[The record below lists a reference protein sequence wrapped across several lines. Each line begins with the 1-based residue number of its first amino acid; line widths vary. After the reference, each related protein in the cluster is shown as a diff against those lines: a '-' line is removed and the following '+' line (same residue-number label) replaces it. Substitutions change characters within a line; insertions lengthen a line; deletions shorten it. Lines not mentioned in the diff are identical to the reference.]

1 MTKTT
6 STLIGLVFGLAI
18 GAAAVFFCLA
28 VPARKEN
35 VTMREMLRSQAKVVE
50 GFEWN
55 GRMSQKHP
63 GTVADDMR
71 RAADYSAPVFE
82 KP

>member
-1 MTKTT
+1 
-6 STLIGLVFGLAI
+6 
-18 GAAAVFFCLA
+18 
-28 VPARKEN
+28 
-35 VTMREMLRSQAKVVE
+35 MLRSQAKVVE